1 MPAGLPRG
9 LPAAFRRPPVT
20 TVSLVRAPMNQHF
33 FQQDFERPRFLRL
46 HAWVDGFLAVL
57 AVGLVAF
64 GLDAIFRAMH

>member
-1 MPAGLPRG
+1 
-9 LPAAFRRPPVT
+9 
-20 TVSLVRAPMNQHF
+20 MNQHF